1 MALQHRMLCLPTD
14 AEMISA
20 HLAAARHDGRLTFF
34 DASGPIFSCRE
45 RDDGALR
52 FAAAMLTE
60 PGLRLAGPS
69 QIARAVGRHRS
80 RVHEYRTR
88 YREGGAAA
96 LEVKRRGPRGA
107 SKLKGQVLARA
118 QEWLSEGLSNY
129 KVAAQVGVSEQT
141 IRKGLKDG
149 RVVRPQGAGR
159 TRPGT
164 VRPPAPTASTPR
176 ARSDEN
182 ASCAGGVATTREAER
197 ALAPTG
203 LLVEATPQFE
213 RAESVA
219 KAGVL
224 VALPALLG
232 QGLVE
237 VGQTLYGSLKHG
249 YYGLTSMLLSFG
261 LMALLRIKSTEGLT
275 THAPGE
281 FGRVLGLDRAPEL
294 KTARRKLAELAGRGR
309 ALEFSRAFAQR
320 WATEAPDALG
330 YLYIDGHVRPYHGRT
345 LTLPKTHV
353 PRRRLCLPATTDYW
367 VNDANAA
374 PLLFITAPAN
384 AGLLAMMEQEWLPE
398 IRMLAGDERR
408 VTLIF
413 DREGWSPK
421 TFRTWTKAGF
431 DVITYRKGRYRDW
444 QRRCFTEV
452 RVELAG
458 RRVTYLLAERVVR
471 VCKGFRMREV
481 RRLCDTGHQTAVVT
495 TRRDLSI
502 ATVALRM
509 FSRWQQENFFR
520 YMRHEFALD
529 HLPTTAVEPADPERR
544 VPNPAVKEKQ
554 RELGQVTAQLAKA
567 EQAYGQQAH
576 NTAAQQRRTVR
587 GVTITHA
594 ELGRTIKNLCS
605 AREQLAAELMALPA
619 RVPVRETMHGE
630 PIVRLERER
639 KIITDTV
646 KMVAYRAETQLAN
659 LVGPLLPSRH
669 DEARKFMRQVF
680 ELPADLRPNYEQG
693 ELVVRLHSM
702 TTPRDNRA
710 LAALCGVLNE
720 LDVYY
725 PDTELRLVLEATQA
739 TTESR

>member
-1 MALQHRMLCLPTD
+1 MDLQHRMLCLPTG
-14 AEMISA
+14 AEMISE
-20 HLAAARHDGRLTFF
+20 HLAAARHEGRLTFF

-45 RDDGALR
+45 EDDGALR

-60 PGLRLAGPS
+60 PGLGLAGPS

-107 SKLKGQVLARA
+107 SKLKGQVLACA
-118 QEWLSEGLSNY
+118 QALLTEGLSNCQ
-129 KVAAQVGVSEQT
+129 VAAQVGVSEQT
-141 IRKGLKDG
+141 IRKGLKEG
-149 RVVRPQGAGR
+149 RLVRQPGARR
-159 TRPGT
+159 TRSVT
-164 VRPPAPTASTPR
+164 ERPPERTASTPP
-176 ARSDEN
+176 ARSD
-182 ASCAGGVATTREAER
+182 ADAACAGGVATTRAAER

-203 LLVEATPQFE
+203 LLVEALPRFAA
-213 RAESVA
+213 AESVA
-219 KAGVL
+219 KAGLL

-237 VGQTLYGSLKHG
+237 VGQQLYGSLKHG

-261 LMALLRIKSTEGLT
+261 LMALVRIKSTDGLT
-275 THAPGE
+275 NYAPGE
-281 FGRVLGLDRAPEL
+281 FDRVLGLDRAPET

-309 ALEFSRAFAQR
+309 ALEFSRAFAER

-345 LTLPKTHV
+345 LPLPKTYV
-353 PRRRLCLPATTDYW
+353 QRRRLCMPATTDYW
-367 VNDANAA
+367 VNDANAE
-374 PLLFITAPAN
+374 PLMFITAPAN
-384 AGLLAMMEQEWLPE
+384 EGLLAMMEQELLPQ
-398 IRMLAGDERR
+398 IRTLAGAERR

-421 TFRTWTKAGF
+421 TFRKWKKAGF
-431 DVITYRKGRYRDW
+431 DVITYRKGTYRDW
-444 QRRCFTEV
+444 QRRCFAAVT
-452 RVELAG
+452 VELGG
-458 RRVTYLLAERVVR
+458 RTVTYLLAERMVR
-471 VCKGFRMREV
+471 VSTGFRMREV
-481 RRLCDTGHQTAVVT
+481 RRLCDDGHQTSVVT
-495 TRRDLSI
+495 TRRDLPI
-502 ATVALRM
+502 ETVALRM

-529 HLPTTAVEPADPERR
+529 HLPSTAVEPADPERR

-587 GVTITHA
+587 GFTITHA

-605 AREQLAAELMALPA
+605 AREQLAAELTALPA
-619 RVPVRETMHGE
+619 RVPVLETMNGE

-639 KIITDTV
+639 KIITDTL
-646 KMVAYRAETQLAN
+646 KMVAYRAETQLTN
-659 LVGPLLPSRH
+659 LVGPLLPSRD

-680 ELPADLRPNYEQG
+680 ELPADLFPDRERG
-693 ELVVRLHSM
+693 ELIVRLHSI
-702 TTPRDNRA
+702 TTPRDNGA
-710 LAALCGVLNE
+710 LASLCGVLNE

-725 PDTELRLVLEATQA
+725 PDTELRLVLEASQA
-739 TTESR
+739 ATESR

>member
-1 MALQHRMLCLPTD
+1 MPRARSSP
-14 AEMISA
+14 AEK
-20 HLAAARHDGRLTFF
+20 H
-34 DASGPIFSCRE
+34 
-45 RDDGALR
+45 DDGAVR

-60 PGLRLAGPS
+60 PALGLAGPS

-88 YREGGAAA
+88 YRAGGAAA
-96 LEVKRRGPRGA
+96 LEVKRRGPHGA
-107 SKLKGQVLARA
+107 SKLKGGVLVRA
-118 QEWLSEGLSNY
+118 QEGLAEGRSNRT
-129 KVAAQVGVSEQT
+129 VAAQVGVSEQT

-149 RVVRPQGAGR
+149 RLVRPQGAGR
-159 TRPGT
+159 TGPVT
-164 VRPPAPTASTPR
+164 AACSPASTPR
-176 ARSDEN
+176 ERSDED
-182 ASCAGGVATTREAER
+182 ASCGGGVATTREAEC

-203 LLVEATPQFE
+203 LLVEAMPRFKA
-213 RAESVA
+213 AESVA

-237 VGQTLYGSLKHG
+237 VGQTLYGRLKNG

-261 LMALLRIKSTEGLT
+261 LMALVRITSTEGLT

-281 FGRVLGLDRAPEL
+281 FGRVLGLDRAPEM

-309 ALEFSRAFAQR
+309 ALEFSRAFAER

-353 PRRRLCLPATTDYW
+353 PRRRLCMPATTDYW
-367 VNDANAA
+367 VNDAHAE

-384 AGLLAMMEQEWLPE
+384 EGLLAMMTQELLPQ
-398 IRMLAGDERR
+398 IRTLAGDDRR

-421 TFRTWTKAGF
+421 TFRTWMQAGF

-452 RVELAG
+452 TVDVSG
-458 RRVTYLLAERVVR
+458 RTVTYLLAERMVR
-471 VCKGFRMREV
+471 VAPGFRMREV
-481 RRLCDTGHQTAVVT
+481 RRLCETGHQTSVVT
-495 TRRDLSI
+495 TRRDLPI
-502 ATVALRM
+502 ETVARRM

-520 YMRHEFALD
+520 YMRQEFAVD

-544 VPNPAVKEKQ
+544 VPNPAVTKTQ
-554 RELGQVTAQLAKA
+554 RERGQVTAQLAKA
-567 EQAYGQQAH
+567 EQAYGHQALDH
-576 NTAAQQRRTVR
+576 AAPPRRTGR
-587 GVTITHA
+587 GVTTSQAEQRREITQ
-594 ELGRTIKNLCS
+594 LRT
-605 AREQLAAELMALPA
+605 AREQLDAEITALPP
-619 RVPVRETMHGE
+619 RVPVRSTMNGA
-630 PIVRLERER
+630 PVVRLERER

-659 LVGPLLPSRH
+659 LVGPLLPHRT

-680 ELPADLRPNYEQG
+680 VLPADLLPDYEHG
-693 ELVVRLHSM
+693 ELRVRLHSM
-702 TTPRDNRA
+702 TTPRDNRT
-710 LAALCGVLNE
+710 LAALCRVLNE

-725 PDTELRLVLEATQA
+725 PDTDLRLVLEATQA
-739 TTESR
+739 ATE

>member
-1 MALQHRMLCLPTD
+1 MVLQLSLPVLPAD
-14 AEMISA
+14 AEVLSA
-20 HLAAARHDGRLTFF
+20 RLAVALDEERITFF
-34 DASGPIFSCRE
+34 NASGPIFTCRRGDE
-45 RDDGALR
+45 RALR
-52 FAAAMLTE
+52 FAAVVLTDATL
-60 PGLRLAGPS
+60 GLATPS
-69 QIARAVGRHRS
+69 QMATVIGRHRS
-80 RVHEYRTR
+80 RVHDYSKKYRD
-88 YREGGAAA
+88 GGTGA
-96 LEVKRRGPRGA
+96 LEPKRRDPRGA
-107 SKLKGQVLARA
+107 SKLKGTVLARA
-118 QEWLSEGLSNY
+118 QKALNQGQSNCA
-129 KVAAQVGVSEQT
+129 VARLVQVSEQT
-141 IRKGLKDG
+141 IRKGLREG
-149 RVVRPQGAGR
+149 RLVRSRPVAAEATQGSE
-159 TRPGT
+159 T
-164 VRPPAPTASTPR
+164 TASTPR
-176 ARSDEN
+176 ERSDED

-237 VGQTLYGSLKHG
+237 VGQTLYGRLKNG

-261 LMALLRIKSTEGLT
+261 LMALLRITSTEGLT

-281 FGRVLGLDRAPEL
+281 FGRVLGSDRAPEM

-353 PRRRLCLPATTDYW
+353 PRRRLCMPATTDYW
-367 VNDANAA
+367 VNDANAE

-384 AGLLAMMEQEWLPE
+384 AGLLAMMEQEVLPE

-421 TFRTWTKAGF
+421 TFRTWAKAGF

-502 ATVALRM
+502 ETVARRM

-529 HLPTTAVEPADPERR
+529 HLPSTAVEPADPERS

-554 RELGQVTAQLAKA
+554 RELGQVTAQLAKD

-605 AREQLAAELMALPA
+605 AREQLDAELTALPA
-619 RVPVRETMHGE
+619 RVPVRETMNGE

-669 DEARKFMRQVF
+669 DEARTFMRQVF

-710 LAALCGVLNE
+710 LASLCGVLNE

-725 PDTELRLVLEATQA
+725 PDTELRLVLEATKA
-739 TTESR
+739 VTE